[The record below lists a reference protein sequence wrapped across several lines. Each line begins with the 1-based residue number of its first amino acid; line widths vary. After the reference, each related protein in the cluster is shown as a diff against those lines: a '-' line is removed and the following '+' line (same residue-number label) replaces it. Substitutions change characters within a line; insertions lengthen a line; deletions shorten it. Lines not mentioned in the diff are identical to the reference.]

1 MRRLDFS
8 PRRPFA
14 SLATIAGFS
23 GLAVMLM
30 AGSAHAD
37 DTVRRPGD
45 HPKYHV
51 EVEPHLSLGWAGIDG
66 YYGDQVGL
74 GFIPGVR
81 IGIPIV
87 ENGFIPTINN
97 SIAISF
103 GFDAVYY
110 GGCWNGAGNCD
121 AWYLE
126 FPATMQ
132 WNFYV
137 AQHWSVFGEPG
148 FFLYHG
154 FFSNCY
160 FNGSRNVC
168 NGAPN
173 GYQETGIYPAFYVG
187 ARYYFSDKVTLTMRV
202 GYPTFTVGVSFLP

>member
-1 MRRLDFS
+1 MRRLDSFS
-8 PRRPFA
+8 RLA
-14 SLATIAGFS
+14 SVTIASAS
-23 GLAVMLM
+23 GLALLLA
-30 AGSAHAD
+30 AGTAHAD
-37 DTVRRPGD
+37 DTIKRPGD
-45 HPKYHV
+45 HPHYHV
-51 EVEPHLSLGWAGIDG
+51 EVEPHLSLGWGGIDG
-66 YYGDQVGL
+66 FYGNDVGL
-74 GFIPGVR
+74 GFVPGIR

-103 GFDAVYY
+103 GFDALYY
-110 GGCWNGAGNCD
+110 GGCWNGLGNCS

-148 FFLYHG
+148 FFFYHG
-154 FFSNCY
+154 IYSNCY
-160 FNGSRNVC
+160 FNGNRNVC
-168 NGAPN
+168 GGPS

-187 ARYYFSDKVTLTMRV
+187 ARYHFSDKVTLTMRV
-202 GYPTFTVGVSFLP
+202 GYPTFSIGVSFLP